1 VVVKDVYFTYA
12 LAGFFVLAGVMYG
25 VRLAMTGA
33 AARSERV
40 GRIGGTALMGREL
53 MDWTYWAIEPIVR
66 VLVALGITA
75 NGLTWSALVFGLGA
89 GAALCWAQWGLATL
103 LATASVFCDIFD
115 GQVAR
120 ITKTGSNYGELLD
133 AAIDR
138 YTEFA
143 FLAGIAIWFHDSAWR
158 LALVLATM
166 LACFMVS
173 YASAKAE
180 AMQVEAPR
188 GLMRRHERAVYLI
201 AGIGLTSMFGD
212 VLHDKFPS
220 LPDHS
225 FVIAGLAMV
234 AVIGNIAAVLRLVRI
249 GRALR

>member
-1 VVVKDVYFTYA
+1 VVLKDVYFTYA
-12 LAGFFVLAGVMYG
+12 LAGAFALAGVMYG
-25 VRLAMTGA
+25 VRVAVQG

-40 GRIGGTALMGREL
+40 GRIGGTALVGQEL
-53 MDWTYWAIEPIVR
+53 MDWTYWLLDPIVR
-66 VLVALGITA
+66 ATAALGITP
-75 NGLTWSALVFGLGA
+75 NGLTWSSLVFGVGA

-103 LATASVFCDIFD
+103 LATASTFCDILD

-120 ITKTGSNYGELLD
+120 RTKTGSNVGELLD
-133 AAIDR
+133 AAADR

-143 FLAGIAIWFHDSAWR
+143 FLAGLAIWFHESVWR

-201 AGIGLTSMFGD
+201 CGIGLTSLFGD
-212 VLHDKFPS
+212 YLHDKVPS

-225 FVIAGLAMV
+225 FVIFGLAMV
-234 AVIGNIAAVLRLVRI
+234 AVIGNFAAVLRLVRI

>member
-1 VVVKDVYFTYA
+1 VVVKDVYYTYA
-12 LAGFFVLAGVMYG
+12 LAGFFVLAGLMYG
-25 VRLAMTGA
+25 VRLAVTG

-40 GRIGGTALMGREL
+40 GRIGGTALIGRGL

-66 VLVALGITA
+66 GLAALGITP

-89 GAALCWAQWGLATL
+89 GVALAWAQWGLATL
-103 LATASVFCDIFD
+103 LATASTFCDIFD

-120 ITKTGSNYGELLD
+120 LTKTGSNKGELLD
-133 AAIDR
+133 AVCDR

-143 FLAGIAIWFHDSAWR
+143 FLAGIAIWFHDSVWR
-158 LALVLATM
+158 LCLVLAAM
-166 LACFMVS
+166 CACYMVS

-201 AGIGLTSMFGD
+201 CGIGLTSLFGD
-212 VLHDKFPS
+212 LLHDRFPS

-225 FVIAGLAMV
+225 FVIAGLASV
-234 AVIGNIAAVLRLVRI
+234 AVIGNVAAVTRLVRI